1 MLPIWGMVDWLFC
14 FELST
19 NLPWSHPSDR
29 CHSIPSQHHLCVLQG
44 SAVET
49 GYLVYKNPLSYA
61 DLILNG
67 DPEKYLKKVAGH
79 HGLEY

>member
-44 SAVET
+44 SAVERDT
-49 GYLVYKNPLSYA
+49 LSTRT
-61 DLILNG
+61 
-67 DPEKYLKKVAGH
+67 H
-79 HGLEY
+79 

>member
-29 CHSIPSQHHLCVLQG
+29 CHSIPSQHHLCILQG
-44 SAVET
+44 FVVEMDISST
-49 GYLVYKNPLSYA
+49 MTHWA
-61 DLILNG
+61 MLI
-67 DPEKYLKKVAGH
+67 
-79 HGLEY
+79 